1 MAGMARPP
9 SPIRD
14 WTRQLSAATRTHP
27 DPSVHDAV
35 ALIERLRVP
44 LTKFCG
50 AEGFASLLRRA
61 LSMASAEDPSL
72 RSVKVGADG
81 RLEGFEQPGADLK
94 PDARAAARRREAAN
108 SITAHLLALLV
119 AFIGEHLTRKLVVD
133 ASTERSLDERKSGT
147 ESAP

>member
-1 MAGMARPP
+1 MARPP
-9 SPIRD
+9 SLIRD
-14 WTRQLSAATRTHP
+14 WTKQLSAATRTQA
-27 DPSVHDAV
+27 DPEVHDAA
-35 ALIERLRVP
+35 ALIERLQVP
-44 LTKFCG
+44 LTRFCG

-61 LSMASAEDPSL
+61 LALASAEDPSL

-81 RLEGFEQPGADLK
+81 RLEGFDQAPGG
-94 PDARAAARRREAAN
+94 PRAVAKRHEAAN

-133 ASTERSLDERKSGT
+133 ASTERSPDERKSGT